1 MTYRIGWQVRAAV
14 IEMLGS
20 PGAGDRA
27 KGLLLGVGIVLA
39 IVVVL
44 GIVVALL
51 IGGLQLACDLA
62 DFLWQDSLR
71 PGGLV
76 LASALLIVIVGFI
89 VGSGIIAAIGGGIAL
104 LDLLLIGLAGS

>member
-1 MTYRIGWQVRAAV
+1 MWQVHAVV

-27 KGLLLGVGIVLA
+27 KELLLGVGIVLA
-39 IVVVL
+39 IAVVG

-76 LASALLIVIVGFI
+76 LASALLIVVAGFI
-89 VGSGIIAAIGGGIAL
+89 IGSGIIAAIGGGIAL
-104 LDLLLIGLAGS
+104 LDLLLLGLTGQ

>member
-20 PGAGDRA
+20 PGSGDRT